1 MKPLPTGAREE
12 MHTIL
17 NIFYRCKGGDMGM
30 TIKCGVKELEDNTVD
45 EKTLKTINNA
55 KKTQNKKTRAGL

>member
-1 MKPLPTGAREE
+1 
-12 MHTIL
+12 
-17 NIFYRCKGGDMGM
+17 MGM
-30 TIKCGVKELEDNTVD
+30 TIKCGIKELEDSTVD